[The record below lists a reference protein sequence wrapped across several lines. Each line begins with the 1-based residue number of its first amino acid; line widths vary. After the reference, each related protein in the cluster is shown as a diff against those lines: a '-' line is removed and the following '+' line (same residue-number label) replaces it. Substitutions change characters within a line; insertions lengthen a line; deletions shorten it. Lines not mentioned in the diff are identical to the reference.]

1 MSKALVIVEASG
13 KTASLQKAL
22 KIIGIDAKVMATI
35 GHVFD
40 NPKSLMPI
48 GLDRELRETAYAP
61 KPERESLI
69 EKIRQAAFVA
79 DRVYLAMDDDQEGDV
94 IAWDVAKLLPEC
106 QDKLYRARLRALS
119 EDELRRAFLGELSQE
134 FREPACN
141 GTCRRIVDRAIGA
154 SFSELSTPPIYTG
167 RVQSSL
173 LALLSERKPE
183 IGQFSLHARVSSGEV
198 FVAKVPVHDLGDVDR
213 LLLFQQA
220 VASGRGEIVA
230 VEQVDRPASQPWG
243 YEEVVAEASE
253 RLRIDVETASKGFQE
268 AYERGRVSYPRARKN
283 GFSADAVEIAAALA
297 RENRCAFE
305 AGRMPLRHGDRN
317 GAMPHESPRP
327 LDEAM
332 LLGRPLAVLDTPEA
346 IAVLVARNVIECGQL
361 VSEKRATIKAEGMEA
376 VFCYVAK
383 PPLRNWREPV
393 AERGLHPYSSERA
406 LLRFMA
412 SHDLGRPSTIVGHVT
427 KFLQRNLVAGA
438 GNAPFALTEKGK
450 AWLAHARECGFS
462 KDTSNRMEAAFEALD
477 RHRGAPNDHA
487 REILRDHGM
496 LDRVLEVVGRE
507 NPIRE
512 ADCGAEFI
520 M

>member
-22 KIIGIDAKVMATI
+22 KTIGIDATVMATI

-40 NPKSLMPI
+40 NPKSLVPI

-61 KPERESLI
+61 KSEREALI

-79 DRVYLAMDDDQEGDV
+79 NRIYLAMDDDQEGDV

-134 FREPACN
+134 FREPANN

-154 SFSELSTPPIYTG
+154 AFSELSTPPIYTG

-173 LALLSERKPE
+173 LALLAERKPE
-183 IGQFSLHARVSSGEV
+183 IGQFALHARVSTGEV
-198 FVAKVPVHDLGDVDR
+198 FVAEAPVHDLGDLNK

-220 VASGRGEIVA
+220 IAAGRGEIVA
-230 VEQVDRPASQPWG
+230 VEEIERPSSQPWG
-243 YEEVVAEASE
+243 YEEVIGEASD
-253 RLRIDVETASKGFQE
+253 RLRIDVKTASQGFQE

-283 GFSADAVEIAAALA
+283 GFSVDAVEVAAALA
-297 RENRCAFE
+297 RENRCAFD
-305 AGRMPLRHGDRN
+305 AGRMPLRRSDQN
-317 GAMPHESPRP
+317 GTMPHESPRP
-327 LDEAM
+327 LDETM
-332 LLGRPLAVLDTPEA
+332 LLGRPLSVLDTPEA
-346 IAVLVARNVIECGQL
+346 IAVLVARNMIECGQV
-361 VSEKRATIKAEGMEA
+361 VSEKRAIIKAEGMEA

-383 PPLRNWREPV
+383 PPLRNWREPA
-393 AERGLHPYSSERA
+393 AERGLRPYTAERA

-412 SHDLGRPSTIVGHVT
+412 SHELGRPSTIVGHVA
-427 KFLQRNLVAGA
+427 KFLQRSLVTGA
-438 GNAPFALTEKGK
+438 GDTPFALTKKGET
-450 AWLAHARECGFS
+450 WLAHARTCGFEWN
-462 KDTSNRMEAAFEALD
+462 TSNRMEEAFDAIVGN
-477 RHRGAPNDHA
+477 GAPSDFA
-487 REILRDHGM
+487 RAILSEHHM
-496 LDRVLEVVGRE
+496 LDRVQDVVGRE
-507 NPIRE
+507 TPVSD
-512 ADCGAEFI
+512 ADCDAEFI